1 MIISTAMILAF
12 AAACLTTITTA
23 PAAPAEMAR
32 QRVVVKYH
40 PIVKTRARPRSA
52 SDDRI

>member
-12 AAACLTTITTA
+12 AAACLATIAIT
-23 PAAPAEMAR
+23 PAALAEMAR
-32 QRVVVKYH
+32 QPVVVKH
-40 PIVKTRARPRSA
+40 PRQSIRARHRSA